1 MWHGWWLA
9 ANSCVKELDWQPW
22 EGSSRVLHVL
32 DDSPISVVLRLGLL
46 EQCLAGVK
54 ANPKMTLT

>member
-54 ANPKMTLT
+54 ATLR